1 MTWLQWLQS
10 NALPVLGGLFALYI
24 IAFNKLPSI
33 ATWQAFLDS
42 FESKGGQLMLLWVTD
57 FIVLAVL
64 VHYWKGFDAQLQ
76 TTIVG
81 LLSGV
86 NGAFL
91 GAIGARAT
99 GIGGGPGAG
108 PGPIVDAPLVPSPPA
123 APAVIPGAMPTA
135 IGFAPST
142 TQPAR
147 HIGHVGDRGD
157 KGDLGTNNSRQG
169 SL

>member
-1 MTWLQWLQS
+1 MSILQWFETNSL
-10 NALPVLGGLFALYI
+10 LVIGVLFVLVVLL
-24 IAFNKLPSI
+24 FNKLPSI
-33 ATWQAFLDS
+33 GGWQAFLDS

-91 GAIGARAT
+91 GAIGARPPAQAGNT
-99 GIGGGPGAG
+99 NGSGAPPTNGISGGAVG
-108 PGPIVDAPLVPSPPA
+108 PGPAADLPPA
-123 APAVIPGAMPTA
+123 QPPRSAPAAANPA
-135 IGFAPST
+135 IGDVGV
-142 TQPAR
+142 
-147 HIGHVGDRGD
+147 HGHV
-157 KGDLGTNNSRQG
+157 GDLGTNQPATAPLKS
-169 SL
+169 